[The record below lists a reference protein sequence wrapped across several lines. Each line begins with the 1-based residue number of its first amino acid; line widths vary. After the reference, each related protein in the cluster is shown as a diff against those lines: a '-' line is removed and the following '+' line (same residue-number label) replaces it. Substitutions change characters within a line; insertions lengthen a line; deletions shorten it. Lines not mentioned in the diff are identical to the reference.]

1 MKHMKMAVMAA
12 CAMIL
17 LFISPRAVFAAG
29 IGENVSQETVKEL
42 QAIDYENNETIRNLL
57 APSRYSLSEKLNKKT
72 EIARREGKSPADI
85 SDEQAVQELNQDNLK
100 VMSYEEAFSDVQGD
114 IGRIICRL
122 VDSTAGADN
131 NNAAFFTDKILQN
144 KEKLLLGL
152 TYLERLYDFDMGGHN
167 IKEVLLYEPGTYGI
181 PYDVLDW
188 LIQIGSAGGDN
199 LKISNNANVFGYRK
213 LFWTVTD
220 AMTLEAFLEKEP
232 VEIAVLTLPK
242 SRVVEVAHRLT
253 RCGIR
258 AFWNFAHLDLDV
270 PDDVVVENVHLV
282 DSLMQLSYRISNA
295 EEDQA

>member
-1 MKHMKMAVMAA
+1 MKHMKMAIMAA

-29 IGENVSQETVKEL
+29 IGETVSQETVKEL

-144 KEKLLLGL
+144 KEKIASGA
-152 TYLERLYDFDMGGHN
+152 YL
-167 IKEVLLYEPGTYGI
+167 PGAS
-181 PYDVLDW
+181 V
-188 LIQIGSAGGDN
+188 
-199 LKISNNANVFGYRK
+199 
-213 LFWTVTD
+213 
-220 AMTLEAFLEKEP
+220 
-232 VEIAVLTLPK
+232 
-242 SRVVEVAHRLT
+242 
-253 RCGIR
+253 
-258 AFWNFAHLDLDV
+258 
-270 PDDVVVENVHLV
+270 
-282 DSLMQLSYRISNA
+282 
-295 EEDQA
+295 